1 LTLLQSLE
9 LLVSSIMDG
18 IYFIKE
24 VDISNN
30 YKVKSYQT
38 TNYLISLNKF
48 TGNLDFNQ
56 LLESI
61 MTWLL

>member
-1 LTLLQSLE
+1 
-9 LLVSSIMDG
+9 MDG

-30 YKVKSYQT
+30 YKIKSYQT

-61 MTWLL
+61 MMWLL